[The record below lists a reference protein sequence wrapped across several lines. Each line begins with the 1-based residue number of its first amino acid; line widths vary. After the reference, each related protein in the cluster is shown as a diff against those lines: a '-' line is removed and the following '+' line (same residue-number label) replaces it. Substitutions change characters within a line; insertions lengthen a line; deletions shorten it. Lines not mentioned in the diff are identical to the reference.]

1 MPQASNQDIIV
12 VLPEIRRI
20 IRGQAQS
27 FNFIIYK
34 NNIGN
39 QLNINNAVEV
49 IAEIS
54 DQSLNVVKTFKKS
67 DGTLTYGQPNSDVQG
82 EVVVSLTAEESSS
95 LVLSDN
101 NIQGE
106 LYVRFIVQQN
116 INQVVVPKVK
126 TANIFDAGQNVGD
139 GIVASRFTL
148 PAPVYSIKSFNIADS
163 VSHGEM
169 VINSAD
175 PMSITKVK
183 FSVTD
188 DKGYRNGFIE
198 GVLEDRFNTDGTS
211 ASIYLTNVYNNSEY
225 TLLKVV
231 SWGRI
236 DQNTAD
242 AAKNNS
248 RSSKAK
254 TMWIYFPKILRRF
267 CCTKLSTKTLLI
279 VGVLHI

>member
-39 QLNINNAVEV
+39 QLNINNTVEV

-82 EVVVSLTAEESSS
+82 EVVISLTAEESAS

-116 INQVVVPKVK
+116 INQAVVPKVK

-148 PAPVYSIKSFNIADS
+148 PAPVYFLAQVLRSK
-163 VSHGEM
+163 
-169 VINSAD
+169 
-175 PMSITKVK
+175 
-183 FSVTD
+183 
-188 DKGYRNGFIE
+188 RN
-198 GVLEDRFNTDGTS
+198 
-211 ASIYLTNVYNNSEY
+211 
-225 TLLKVV
+225 
-231 SWGRI
+231 
-236 DQNTAD
+236 
-242 AAKNNS
+242 
-248 RSSKAK
+248 
-254 TMWIYFPKILRRF
+254 
-267 CCTKLSTKTLLI
+267 
-279 VGVLHI
+279 

>member
-101 NIQGE
+101 NIQG
-106 LYVRFIVQQN
+106 
-116 INQVVVPKVK
+116 
-126 TANIFDAGQNVGD
+126 
-139 GIVASRFTL
+139 
-148 PAPVYSIKSFNIADS
+148 
-163 VSHGEM
+163 
-169 VINSAD
+169 
-175 PMSITKVK
+175 
-183 FSVTD
+183 
-188 DKGYRNGFIE
+188 
-198 GVLEDRFNTDGTS
+198 
-211 ASIYLTNVYNNSEY
+211 
-225 TLLKVV
+225 
-231 SWGRI
+231 
-236 DQNTAD
+236 
-242 AAKNNS
+242 
-248 RSSKAK
+248 
-254 TMWIYFPKILRRF
+254 
-267 CCTKLSTKTLLI
+267 
-279 VGVLHI
+279 